1 MKILITGGA
10 GYGGCGLVEALLKR
24 GHSIRVIDI
33 LAPNEAWKIKE
44 FIDKIDYR
52 WKSVHDINDDD
63 LKDIEVVIHMAAQAD
78 VPMGFTAPIWT
89 VWQESIGTVAVLEK
103 CRGKNLKKFLLAST
117 GNVIG
122 RPLYIPID
130 EKHPVVPHNP
140 YSAAKASQEMLV
152 WAYYRAYN
160 IPVAVM
166 RNGIVY
172 GPKMRK
178 QIFLYIWLKNILNN
192 KPIIIEGG
200 EQTRDPCFG
209 SDTIDVWTRMVE
221 YPEDKIV
228 GNTFQVS
235 RGIEWKMEDMAK
247 LCMKVAGKEVPIE
260 YKDYR
265 PGEKGQRECFDN
277 SFAKEQVGYDPKVD
291 LEEGLKIL
299 WEWVKKEEKM
309 TDEEE
314 FKAEETEKDTD
325 EEETSDE
332 PAEPAPA
339 EAE

>member
-1 MKILITGGA
+1 MNILITGGA
-10 GYGGCGLVEALLKR
+10 GYGGSGLVGALLKR
-24 GHSIRVIDI
+24 GHKVRVLDI
-33 LAPNEAWKIKE
+33 LAPNEAWKLRE
-44 FIDKIDYR
+44 FMDNPNLEYV
-52 WKSVHDINDDD
+52 WKSVHDIQDKD
-63 LKDIEVVIHMAAQAD
+63 LEGIDVVVHMAAQAD
-78 VPMGFTAPIWT
+78 VPLGFPAPIWT
-89 VWQESIGTVAVLEK
+89 VWEESIGTVTLLERCK
-103 CRGKNLKKFLLAST
+103 GKPIKKFLLAST

-140 YSAAKASQEMLV
+140 YSAAKASQELLA
-152 WAYYRAYN
+152 WAYWRSYN
-160 IPVAVM
+160 VPVAVM

-178 QIFLYIWLKNILNN
+178 QIFLYIWLKNIFQG

-221 YPEDKIV
+221 DDADKIV

-235 RGIEWKMEDMAK
+235 RGIEWKMEDMAR
-247 LCMKVAGKEVPIE
+247 LCMKITGKEVPII

-277 SFAKEQVGYDPKVD
+277 SFAKTQVGYDPKIN

-299 WEWVKKEEKM
+299 WKWVKKEE
-309 TDEEE
+309 
-314 FKAEETEKDTD
+314 A
-325 EEETSDE
+325 
-332 PAEPAPA
+332 
-339 EAE
+339 